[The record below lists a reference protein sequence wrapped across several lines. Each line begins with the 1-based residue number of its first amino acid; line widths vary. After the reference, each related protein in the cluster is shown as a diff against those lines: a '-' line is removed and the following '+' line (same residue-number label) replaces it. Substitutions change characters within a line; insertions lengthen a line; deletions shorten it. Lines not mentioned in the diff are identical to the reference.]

1 MRERKKEAQDFRNQL
16 QAESDMILYRYL
28 FDPIYRC
35 YTQHSLQ
42 KQAEYEKQLPY
53 SVLERTPN
61 YRSRVQEAED
71 WNRREIEMHGERM
84 RVVANRANPVQ
95 EAAAEAERIRK
106 EAEEKEAKRLKEKAD
121 RKAARKAEKKERKEK
136 EQEREG
142 KKAKK
147 AEKKEKGKK

>member
-1 MRERKKEAQDFRNQL
+1 MEAQDFRNQL
-16 QAESDMILYRYL
+16 QAESDMILYGYL

-35 YTQHSLQ
+35 YTQSSLQ
-42 KQAEYEKQLPY
+42 KQAAYEKQRPY
-53 SVLERTPN
+53 SVLEKTPN

-71 WNRREIEMHGERM
+71 CNRREIEMHGEE
-84 RVVANRANPVQ
+84 NRAKPVQ
-95 EAAAEAERIRK
+95 DAAAEAERIRK

-136 EQEREG
+136 EQKREE

-147 AEKKEKGKK
+147 AEKKEKKNKR